1 MKKENKT
8 KTSWEKEFDKL
19 VKRGLEFGV
28 FDYPRIKSFIRT
40 LLDQQREKLI
50 KDFRAELKAS
60 LVQQKQELKE
70 KVEGMKKEIRYEELD
85 TRIGIDRLEYDGQEK
100 EHAYNQ
106 ALSDIINLLK

>member
-60 LVQQKQELKE
+60 LFQQKQQLKE
-70 KVEGMKKEIRYEELD
+70 KAKK
-85 TRIGIDRLEYDGQEK
+85 
-100 EHAYNQ
+100 
-106 ALSDIINLLK
+106 